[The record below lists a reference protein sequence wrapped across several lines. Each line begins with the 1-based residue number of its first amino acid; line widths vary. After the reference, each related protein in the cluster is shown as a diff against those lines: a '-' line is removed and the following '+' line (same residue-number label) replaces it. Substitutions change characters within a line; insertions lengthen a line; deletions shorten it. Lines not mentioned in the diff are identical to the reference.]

1 MKKIAL
7 CLLIMCMLCM
17 SSAYAEGSPK
27 LIVDSVEAAKGD
39 TVSININIQNN
50 PGFAA
55 MVLDLSYDNNV
66 LSPVAVEGSE
76 VLGDVGIV
84 SNLQQG
90 GDLKQFNPISL
101 IVINP
106 TDINGD
112 GKVFAITFKVIDD
125 LVEDVELNLSYKES
139 DVSNQNYEDI
149 NCEIVQGFV
158 KVKTEHTEN
167 TVKNDKAIDTDINY
181 VGKLPDNKEVD
192 QPSIVNTTD
201 EIWVLIDNERVLF
214 DQQPIIKQDKTLVPM
229 RAIFEKLGAKIYWDD
244 STKTA
249 IAEKNGVVIKIQ
261 IDNNIMKKG
270 DEEIVLD
277 VPAQLLNSRTLVP
290 IRAISEAFG
299 CKVDWIGE
307 IRTVTIVTS
316 K

>member
-7 CLLIMCMLCM
+7 CLLIICMLCV

-39 TVSININIQNN
+39 IITINISIQNN
-50 PGFAA
+50 TGFAA

-76 VLGDVGIV
+76 VLGNVGIV

-90 GDLKQFNPISL
+90 GNLKQYNPISL
-101 IVINP
+101 IAINP
-106 TDINGD
+106 TDIKCD
-112 GKVFAITFKVIDD
+112 GKVFSITFNVIDD
-125 LVEDVELNLSYKES
+125 LDKDVELNLSYKES
-139 DVSNQNYEDI
+139 NISNQNYEDI

-158 KVKTEHTEN
+158 KAKTEQTEEIVN
-167 TVKNDKAIDTDINY
+167 NDKVIDTNIKDL
-181 VGKLPDNKEVD
+181 VKLPNSKEVV
-192 QPSIVNTTD
+192 QHSIVNTTD

-214 DQQPIIKQDKTLVPM
+214 DQLPIIKQDRTLVPM
-229 RAIFEKLGAKIYWDD
+229 RAIFEKLGAKVDWDD
-244 STKTA
+244 NTKTA
-249 IAEKNGVVIKIQ
+249 IAEKNGIVIKIQ
-261 IDNNIMKKG
+261 IDNKLMKKG

-290 IRAISEAFG
+290 IRAISEAFD

-307 IRTVTIVTS
+307 ARTVTILTS